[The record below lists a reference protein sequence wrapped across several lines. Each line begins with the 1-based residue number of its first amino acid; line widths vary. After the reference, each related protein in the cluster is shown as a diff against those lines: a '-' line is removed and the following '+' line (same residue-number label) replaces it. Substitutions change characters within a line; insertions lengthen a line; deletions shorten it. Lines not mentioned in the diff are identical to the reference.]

1 MIYAD
6 HVPTGAPAGSGV
18 CSNRACYDS
27 NYRQIMPRLGF
38 AYQATDRFVIRGGY
52 GATSFFEGNS
62 SNQRLTSITPFIQAV
77 NVTDSCSNAAGN
89 RGSSAHRGTGLHRRH
104 V

>member
-1 MIYAD
+1 MIYA
-6 HVPTGAPAGSGV
+6 HAVPAGAPVGSGV
-18 CSNRACYDS
+18 CSNRGCY
-27 NYRQIMPRLGF
+27 NAQNEVMPRLGF
-38 AYQATDRFVIRGGY
+38 AYQATNRFVIRGGY

-77 NVTDSCSNAAGN
+77 QRSTVFADE
-89 RGSSAHRGTGLHRRH
+89 RGS